1 MNKKKLLI
9 VGPAAT
15 ITIIRNAEMLKSHF
29 TVKLIRFRS
38 SVNQVKDIFKS
49 FGGVLWADVT
59 LSHFATIHALWTL
72 LFSKILG
79 KRSIVIVAGHEVA
92 KIPEIKYGVMLKP
105 VKAWVVNRIL
115 KHADTL
121 FTVSEFTRSE
131 TLKYVNSTKNIRVVY
146 GCNAIDC
153 NYFRPSGEKEDLV
166 ITVGFI
172 DSSNIK
178 RKGFETFIKA
188 AEYLQDTKFMLL
200 GKRLDDSVKY
210 LESIAP
216 VNVTISDD
224 ADLLRW
230 YQKAKVYCQL
240 SYYESFGVCLVE
252 AMSCECV
259 PVVTNK
265 GALPEVAGD
274 VGFYVTYGDP
284 EATADAIEKAL
295 KSGKGG
301 AARERVKANFSIE
314 ARREEFAEEIEKL
327 LT

>member
-1 MNKKKLLI
+1 
-9 VGPAAT
+9 
-15 ITIIRNAEMLKSHF
+15 MLKDHF
-29 TVKLIRFRS
+29 SVRLIRFRDRI
-38 SVNQVKDIFKS
+38 NQVIDIFKT
-49 FGGVLWADVT
+49 FRGVLWAEIT
-59 LSHFATIHALWTL
+59 LSHFATIHALWAV
-72 LFSKILG
+72 LFSKVLR
-79 KRSIVIVAGHEVA
+79 KKTIVIIAGHEVA
-92 KIPEIKYGVMLKP
+92 KVPEIKYGVMLNP

-115 KHADTL
+115 KHADML
-121 FTVSEFTRSE
+121 FTVSDFTRSE
-131 TLKYVNSTKNIRVVY
+131 TLKYVNSNNNVRVVY

-178 RKGFETFIKA
+178 RKGFETFIRA
-188 AEYLQDTKFMLL
+188 AKYLQDTKFMLL

-216 VNVTISDD
+216 ANVTIGDD
-224 ADLLRW
+224 TDLLKW

-284 EATADAIEKAL
+284 ENAAEAIKKAL

-301 AARERVKANFSIE
+301 AARERVETSFSVE
-314 ARREEFAEEIEKL
+314 ARRGEFIEEIEKL
-327 LT
+327 LI